1 LYKIIKVQYFIFIQS
16 VFSNFFSKNLT
27 FFPMKKI
34 VFSFALAAF
43 AAANVLAQACNAD
56 PAYVALGVGIY
67 PQPDSLDIGATAN
80 GRFSPLP
87 CAIVGQPYEFT
98 FTAVVPTSYNTGAIT
113 LTIQKVDLLSI
124 QNRPPG
130 INYSCNPA
138 GTPAVNGTCTFPSSA
153 TVGRCVKL
161 SGTPTTVGLFD
172 MVIKTKIYQSAF
184 FSLNQSFPPVAGD
197 PVQSIKGRYVLG
209 VLPAG
214 SSPFTC
220 QNPTENRSTKGDLS
234 VSARPNPAS
243 GAMVF
248 VVGSKKFTENAKFTV
263 TDALGKVVAE
273 QGLTLDAI
281 ENNIIDFSADMLP
294 NGMYYYT
301 IESNGDHVTQRFA
314 VQH

>member
-1 LYKIIKVQYFIFIQS
+1 
-16 VFSNFFSKNLT
+16 
-27 FFPMKKI
+27 MKRI
-34 VFSFALAAF
+34 VFSLVLAAF
-43 AAANVLAQACNAD
+43 AAANVLAQACLPDNIC
-56 PAYVALGVGIY
+56 VTQGVGIY
-67 PQPDSLDIGATAN
+67 PGPDSMDIASPAN
-80 GRFSPLP
+80 GLRSPLP
-87 CAIVGQPYEFT
+87 CAVVGQPYNFT
-98 FTAVVPTSYNTGAIT
+98 FTVVVPTSYNTGTLT

-161 SGTPTTVGLFD
+161 SGTPTTAGLFD

-197 PVQSIKGRYVLG
+197 PVQSIKGKYVLNVIAQG
-209 VLPAG
+209 A
-214 SSPFTC
+214 TC
-220 QNPTENRSTKGDLS
+220 PSLGYQREGCTVGTENRSVKGNLS

-243 GAMVF
+243 GSMVF
-248 VVGSKKFTENAKFTV
+248 VVGSNNFTENAKFTV

>member
-1 LYKIIKVQYFIFIQS
+1 MVQKMLYHILFLSKSYFLT
-16 VFSNFFSKNLT
+16 FFQKNLT

-43 AAANVLAQACNAD
+43 TAVNVFAQACTAD
-56 PAYVALGVGIY
+56 AAYVALGVGIY
-67 PQPDSLDIGATAN
+67 PAPDSMDIGATATGAN
-80 GRFSPLP
+80 SPLP
-87 CAIVGQPYEFT
+87 PAMVSVPYEFT
-98 FTAVVPTSYNTGAIT
+98 FTAVVPTSYNTGTIT
-113 LTIQKVDLLSI
+113 LSILKVDLLSI

-161 SGTPTTVGLFD
+161 SGTPTATGLFD
-172 MVIKTKIYQSAF
+172 MVIKTRIFQSQF
-184 FSLNQSFPPVAGD
+184 FSLPQSFPPVAGD
-197 PVQSIKGRYVLG
+197 PVQNIKGRYVLK
-209 VLPAG
+209 VV
-214 SSPFTC
+214 PFVA
-220 QNPTENRSTKGDLS
+220 TENRSQKANLS
-234 VSARPNPAS
+234 VSVRPNPAS
-243 GAMVF
+243 GSMVF
-248 VVGSKKFTENAKFTV
+248 WVGSKNFTEKAKFTV

-273 QGLTLDAI
+273 QALTLDAI